1 MISSKKYSSGF
12 GMHFSK
18 TGLVLGFSCILV
30 GITGTALGAR
40 PKSIEFGASGTSYEM
55 LRLTSSPSG
64 KRNTMGT
71 SFYHFHL
78 QYHLPIGRRLISPWL
93 HYMPDSLS
101 AVESTSKSS
110 LTSLMALGLPLTTNL
125 SSSFDFATGPVLLQY
140 TVKGTGDGSEVLNNG
155 EGTATFY
162 QPENTVSATTFAW
175 QVGSAWNWSS
185 LRTGA
190 DVLVHAPLSSTKRSF
205 SLMLTAAW
213 VKS

>member
-1 MISSKKYSSGF
+1 MQLSKIGV
-12 GMHFSK
+12 
-18 TGLVLGFSCILV
+18 VLGFSCTLV
-30 GITGTALGAR
+30 GLTGNALGAR
-40 PKSIEFGASGTSYEM
+40 PKSIEFGAGGTSYEM

-64 KRNTMGT
+64 KRNTLGT

-78 QYHLPIGRRLISPWL
+78 QYHLPIGKRLVSPWL

-110 LTSLMALGLPLTTNL
+110 QTSLMALGLPLTTNL
-125 SSSFDFATGPVLLQY
+125 TGAFDLGTGPVLLQY
-140 TVKGTGDGSEVLNNG
+140 TVKGTGDGAEVLNNG

-162 QPENTVSATTFAW
+162 QPEKTVSATTFAW

-190 DVLVHAPLSSTKRSF
+190 DVLIHAPLSSAKRSF

>member
-1 MISSKKYSSGF
+1 MVNSKKYQAGF
-12 GMHFSK
+12 GMQHSK
-18 TGLVLGFSCILV
+18 IALMMGLSCAFF
-30 GITGTALGAR
+30 GSGRSALGAR
-40 PKSIEFGASGTSYEM
+40 PKSIEFGAGGTSYEM

-64 KRNTMGT
+64 KRNTLGT

-78 QYHLPIGRRLISPWL
+78 QYHLPVGRRLISPWL

-101 AVESTSKSS
+101 SVQSTSKSS
-110 LTSLMALGLPLTTNL
+110 QTSLMAAGLPMTTNL
-125 SSSFDFATGPVLLQY
+125 SGRFDFGTGPVLLQY
-140 TVKGTGDGSEVLNNG
+140 SIKGTGNGAEVLNNG

-162 QPENTVSATTFAW
+162 QPEKTVSATTFAW

-190 DVLVHAPLSSTKRSF
+190 DVLIHAPLSSTKRSF